1 LSFWKETFGLGKD
14 ALRTLTNSATSYKL
28 AEYKHKGQKKTEK
41 ETMCREFIATV
52 PRHYSH
58 FSVSSCNEYVDCAS
72 NALNWWRG
80 PLERNADGTT
90 SPCFLQWLDQRH
102 QTNHLQVFT
111 ESGWFPGVNKG
122 EMPPAVRDA
131 EDDGLFPTPAVSYK
145 FFWAVLS
152 KLQIKYKDK
161 AIDQCAKCNVL
172 RGKNELS
179 TVPHEAVL
187 LQAELEAHQIKADKG
202 YFHRAICISKCHREF
217 TGIELPAPTVP
228 CFPPGAALVEPQLY
242 PDAMDFVQ
250 VDMGGGQRTPKIK
263 AGPQYYLRTLPS
275 LPLYICS
282 SSPRGNIA
290 MWWNETIAHRG
301 GDEMISC
308 QYLYDTTRATGAG
321 SKRFWVDGTA
331 SQSWN
336 RKFWQYL
343 IDCCNPES
351 PTFHQNPSTSLYKRI
366 DLYRNPPGH
375 TFMEPDRQ
383 HGIVVR
389 YGNRQSHVA
398 STREWSEKICALC
411 KPADPIDSIFMDRSF
426 FRNWTKYLSQMYRK
440 NPRSCLGQKYKVL
453 DFYWA
458 NFGWGTTPSGHLIHH
473 PHEVWL
479 YTCSGP
485 TLDEW
490 HMQEPVKVAFGRNV
504 KVDGTAPAR
513 PAPILEWL
521 RQKKRVFQPITHA
534 SFIKYD
540 APLPLEVAKQQD
552 LRVLSTFLARYMPQ
566 HEIDELYPQPEG
578 NDDSDGSDNT
588 SDGSE

>member
-1 LSFWKETFGLGKD
+1 
-14 ALRTLTNSATSYKL
+14 
-28 AEYKHKGQKKTEK
+28 
-41 ETMCREFIATV
+41 
-52 PRHYSH
+52 
-58 FSVSSCNEYVDCAS
+58 
-72 NALNWWRG
+72 
-80 PLERNADGTT
+80 
-90 SPCFLQWLDQRH
+90 
-102 QTNHLQVFT
+102 
-111 ESGWFPGVNKG
+111 
-122 EMPPAVRDA
+122 
-131 EDDGLFPTPAVSYK
+131 
-145 FFWAVLS
+145 
-152 KLQIKYKDK
+152 
-161 AIDQCAKCNVL
+161 
-172 RGKNELS
+172 
-179 TVPHEAVL
+179 
-187 LQAELEAHQIKADKG
+187 
-202 YFHRAICISKCHREF
+202 
-217 TGIELPAPTVP
+217 
-228 CFPPGAALVEPQLY
+228 
-242 PDAMDFVQ
+242 
-250 VDMGGGQRTPKIK
+250 
-263 AGPQYYLRTLPS
+263 
-275 LPLYICS
+275 
-282 SSPRGNIA
+282 
-290 MWWNETIAHRG
+290 
-301 GDEMISC
+301 
-308 QYLYDTTRATGAG
+308 
-321 SKRFWVDGTA
+321 
-331 SQSWN
+331 
-336 RKFWQYL
+336 
-343 IDCCNPES
+343 
-351 PTFHQNPSTSLYKRI
+351 
-366 DLYRNPPGH
+366 
-375 TFMEPDRQ
+375 MEPDRQ

-479 YTCSGP
+479 CTCSGP